1 MQKIVSGLLIILSLT
16 CQFVSAQTSSIKLKK
31 KGTIYISWG
40 YNRESYSRSDI
51 RFKNTTTDN
60 YDFILKDAPAH
71 DKPGFNDGLSKF
83 LSRDL
88 SIPQYNLHLGYLFN
102 DKRNLGIEL
111 SWDHLK
117 YIVYDN
123 RTMHI
128 TGQIRGNQIDKD
140 TFVTPNFIH
149 LQHTNGNNYLMLSIV
164 KTKELYKSKNFNLHA
179 IGKAGIGPLVSYSIT
194 TILGSHNPGGFKVQG
209 VVMGLNLG
217 ARLNMY
223 KYLFIQPGFQY
234 GFANYTN
241 TKIGADGVGR
251 ATHVFSSYT
260 FMLEG
265 GFNIPLAPGK

>member
-1 MQKIVSGLLIILSLT
+1 
-16 CQFVSAQTSSIKLKK
+16 
-31 KGTIYISWG
+31 
-40 YNRESYSRSDI
+40 
-51 RFKNTTTDN
+51 
-60 YDFILKDAPAH
+60 
-71 DKPGFNDGLSKF
+71 
-83 LSRDL
+83 
-88 SIPQYNLHLGYLFN
+88 
-102 DKRNLGIEL
+102 
-111 SWDHLK
+111 
-117 YIVYDN
+117 
-123 RTMHI
+123 
-128 TGQIRGNQIDKD
+128 
-140 TFVTPNFIH
+140 
-149 LQHTNGNNYLMLSIV
+149 MLNIV